1 MFGQSWKPNVS
12 QPQRDVSIRHLNGL
26 QLAAVA
32 EFFWRVDSLSAL
44 EQASTWA
51 REHDQPITVLGAG
64 SNVVAHQFV
73 PGLVIHMA
81 IRGIELVTDDGSEV
95 SLRIAAGENWHE
107 FVTWTLAQGLG
118 GLENLALIPGTVGA
132 APVQNIGAY
141 GVEVGETIKA
151 VNVYDYHTQSY
162 HSLLHDECAFAYRDS
177 IFKTPQAGS
186 WIIVAVEF
194 LLSRNSALVL
204 NYPELKAALA
214 ESTPSRARV
223 YDQVVAL
230 RSKKL
235 PDPRQTPNVGSFFKN
250 PVVDVTKAK
259 QLAERWPAMPQYPQ
273 AEHSQAPTEHSRAE
287 ALNSDVGVKLSAAWM
302 IDQLGWR
309 GRSHK
314 GIGISE
320 KHALVII
327 NTEGDINALL
337 ALTEEI
343 RAGVASQFGVQLCW
357 EPRLLGVAEPTD
369 KSLVR

>member
-1 MFGQSWKPNVS
+1 MS

-32 EFFWRVDSLSAL
+32 EFFWRVESLSAL
-44 EQASTWA
+44 EQACAWA

-73 PGLVIHMA
+73 PGMVIHMA
-81 IRGIELVTDDGSEV
+81 IRGIELVSDDGNEV
-95 SLRIAAGENWHE
+95 RLRVSAGENWHE

-118 GLENLALIPGTVGA
+118 GIENLALIPGTVGA

-151 VNVYDYHTQSY
+151 VNVYDHSTESY
-162 HSLLHDECAFAYRDS
+162 RTLGHGECDFAYRES
-177 IFKTPQAGS
+177 VFKTPQASS

-194 LLSRNSALVL
+194 VLSRNSALAL
-204 NYPELKAALA
+204 NYPELKAALV
-214 ESTPSRARV
+214 ESSPSRARV

-235 PDPRQTPNVGSFFKN
+235 PDPGQTPNVGSFFKN
-250 PVVDVTKAK
+250 PVVDVATAK

-273 AEHSQAPTEHSRAE
+273 AEYAQAPTEHASAE
-287 ALNSDVGVKLSAAWM
+287 AWNSDAGVKLSAAWM

-320 KHALVII
+320 KHALVVI
-327 NTEGDINALL
+327 NTDGDIHALL

-343 RAGVASQFGVQLCW
+343 RATVASQFGVQLCW
-357 EPRLLGVAEPTD
+357 EPQLLGVPA
-369 KSLVR
+369 SSSSR